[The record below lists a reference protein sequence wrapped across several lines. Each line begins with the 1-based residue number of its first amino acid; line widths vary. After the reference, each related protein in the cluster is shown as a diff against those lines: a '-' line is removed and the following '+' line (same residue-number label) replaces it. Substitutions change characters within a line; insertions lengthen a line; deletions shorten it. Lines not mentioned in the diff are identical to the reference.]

1 MKTETLHESSA
12 HEASATQEVF
22 DEVVQLD
29 VPDDVNRVLFGL
41 TAPCRLSGPTA
52 PRKAGGKRKPALITL
67 DGSPAAVTALQPK
80 LGALFQRSWADM
92 PACAG
97 LLDRL
102 QRL

>member
-1 MKTETLHESSA
+1 M
-12 HEASATQEVF
+12 
-22 DEVVQLD
+22 VQLD

-41 TAPCRLSGPTA
+41 TTPCNLSAPAA

-67 DGSPAAVTALQPK
+67 DGSPAAVKALQPK
-80 LGALFQRSWADM
+80 LGALFQRLWADL

-102 QRL
+102 QKL